1 MAGEVKNPGKTMPKI
16 IGSVLAIQSLM
27 YIGMAIVIV
36 GTVSW
41 VGLNKPVGDWSA
53 VAAMGSP
60 LADIMKDNIPYVPA
74 GVGGLLTIL
83 IVVFVLFAIFSPG
96 GTLGV
101 YLTGASRII
110 FGYSEEDALPKIF
123 RKTNTHGA
131 PYIALIL
138 SVALAIIF
146 LVPLPSWY
154 ALVDFVVVAAVA
166 NFAVASLSLP
176 VLRRLY
182 PEVERP
188 FKIPYPMLWS
198 FAAFIIA
205 TYLIYWSTFPY
216 TLYALG
222 ATLAGSL
229 IFIYQAYKKNFKNLN
244 LKNSMWIPAYLIGL
258 ILLSYFGGYPTGGTN
273 LIAYPYDYLVL
284 FFYAIIF
291 WAIGLKSAPK
301 EKLMDTKALLD

>member
-1 MAGEVKNPGKTMPKI
+1 MPKI
-16 IGSVLAIQSLM
+16 IGSVLAIQSLL

-41 VGLNKPVGDWSA
+41 AGFNKPVGDWA
-53 VAAMGSP
+53 YVASRGSP
-60 LADIMKDNIPYVPA
+60 LADIIKANIPFVPS
-74 GVGGLLTIL
+74 GVGGLLTVL

-101 YLTGASRII
+101 YLTGSSRII
-110 FGYSEEDALPKIF
+110 FGYSEENALPKIF
-123 RKTNTHGA
+123 KKTNKNGA
-131 PYIALIL
+131 PYVALIL
-138 SVALAIIF
+138 SVILAIMF

-182 PEVERP
+182 PDVERP

-198 FAAFIIA
+198 FSAFIIA
-205 TYLIYWSTFPY
+205 TYLIYWATYPT

-244 LKNSMWIPAYLIGL
+244 LKNSIWIPLYLIGL
-258 ILLSYFGGYPTGGTN
+258 IVLSYFGGSPTGGTN

-284 FFYAIIF
+284 FFYSMAF
-291 WAIGLKSAPK
+291 WIIGLKSAPK
-301 EKLMDTKALLD
+301 ERVMKTDVLVD

>member
-1 MAGEVKNPGKTMPKI
+1 MAV
-16 IGSVLAIQSLM
+16 
-27 YIGMAIVIV
+27 VIV

-41 VGLNKPVGDWSA
+41 VGFKEPVGDWA
-53 VAAMGSP
+53 YVAARGSP
-60 LADIMKDNIPYVPA
+60 LADIMRANIPFVPA
-74 GVGGLLTIL
+74 GVGGLLTVL
-83 IVVFVLFAIFSPG
+83 IVIFVLFAIFSPG

-110 FGYSEEDALPKIF
+110 FGYSEEKALPDIF
-123 RKTNTHGA
+123 KKANKHGA
-131 PYIALIL
+131 PYVALIL
-138 SVALAIIF
+138 SVVLAIIF

-166 NFAVASLSLP
+166 NFSVASLSLP

-182 PEVERP
+182 PDVERP

-198 FAAFIIA
+198 FSAFIIA
-205 TYLIYWSTFPY
+205 TYLIYWATYPT

-229 IFIYQAYKKNFKNLN
+229 IFIYQAYKRDFKNLN
-244 LKNSMWIPAYLIGL
+244 LKNSVWIPFYLIGL

-284 FFYAIIF
+284 FFYSIAF

-301 EKLMDTKALLD
+301 ERIMEEGALLD